1 METRRF
7 NLVDILW
14 HRFCFVSF
22 TATQCGID
30 EGLSVLSIFPLR
42 DEGPIQFAH
51 TFYVQGGRSMMMSIQ
66 FGMYLLLMLGIGYY
80 AMRRTKDNEDFI
92 IGARSLGPVTSAI
105 SAGAS
110 DMSGWLLLGLPG
122 AVFAGGLVEGL
133 WISLGLVLGAYA
145 NWYIVAPRLRAM
157 TEKLN
162 AVTLPTYL
170 SNRFGDD
177 TKVLKTISAV
187 VILFFFTL
195 YVASGLKGGT
205 LLFAHSFGATE
216 QTALLVTTL
225 VVVSYTFLGGYMAV
239 CWTDLIQGLL
249 MLAALAFCSL
259 LAFFAISGSGV
270 DIATVNPKAFS
281 FTTTWIT
288 GASLMAWGFGYF
300 GQPHILA
307 RFIGI
312 NSVGGVAKARR
323 VGMSWMVVCLI
334 LSVLIGLAG
343 IGFNEVAPMAAVSG
357 PDGNKERIFLAMV
370 SALFHPIFSGFILA
384 AVLAAVMSTADSQLL
399 VLTSALTEDLPF
411 FNKYSDNQKAWISRF
426 GVVGFALIA
435 LIITATSGGTILS
448 MVGYAWGGFG
458 AAFGPLVILS
468 LTWRGITKYGA
479 LAGMVVGAAT
489 IFIVKNYIKIEG
501 EYFYELLPG
510 FILAF
515 IAIVVV
521 SLVTQKPSE
530 ETLIQF
536 DEVQESMRR
545 REITQ

>member
-1 METRRF
+1 M
-7 NLVDILW
+7 
-14 HRFCFVSF
+14 
-22 TATQCGID
+22 G
-30 EGLSVLSIFPLR
+30 
-42 DEGPIQFAH
+42 
-51 TFYVQGGRSMMMSIQ
+51 MSIQ
-66 FGMYLLLMLGIGYY
+66 FGLYLVVMLGIGYY
-80 AMRRTKDNEDFI
+80 SMRKTKNNEDFI
-92 IGARSLGPVTSAI
+92 IGGRSLGPVTSAI

-122 AVFAGGLVEGL
+122 AVFAGGLVDGV
-133 WISLGLVLGAYA
+133 WISLGLILGAYG
-145 NWYIVAPRLRAM
+145 NWYVVAPRLRAL

-170 SNRFGDD
+170 SNRFDD
-177 TKVLKTISAV
+177 DSKVLKTVSAV

-195 YVASGLKGGT
+195 YVAFGPKGGP
-205 LLFAHSFGATE
+205 LLFAHSFGVTE
-216 QTALLVTTL
+216 QVSLIVTTV

-249 MLAALAFCSL
+249 MLTALVFCSL
-259 LAFFAISGSGV
+259 MAYFAISGSGV
-270 DIATVNPKAFS
+270 DIATVNPKAFQY
-281 FTTTWIT
+281 TTTWLT

-312 NSVGGVAKARR
+312 NSVEAVPRARR
-323 VGMSWMVVCLI
+323 VGMTWMIVCLL
-334 LSVLIGLAG
+334 LSVSIGVMG
-343 IGFNEVAPMAAVSG
+343 IGYNEIAPMAGVSG

-370 SALFHPIFSGFILA
+370 SALFHPIFGGFILA

-411 FNKYSDNQKAWISRF
+411 FNKFDDRQKAWISRF

-435 LIITATSGGTILS
+435 VLITATSGGTILA

-458 AAFGPLVILS
+458 ADFGPLIILS
-468 LTWRGITKYGA
+468 LTWRGTTKYGA
-479 LAGMVVGAAT
+479 LAGMVVGAVT
-489 IFIVKNYIKIEG
+489 IFVVKNYIKIEG

-515 IAIVVV
+515 IAIIIV
-521 SLVTQKPSE
+521 SLMTAKPSE
-530 ETLIQF
+530 ETLQKF
-536 DEVQESMRR
+536 DESQP
-545 REITQ
+545 